1 VGELV
6 GAVDA
11 AVAGGAER
19 GLVGAA
25 EHGGR
30 RGAADVAAYLHGEPM
45 GDQRS
50 AAQEGQNLVG
60 TKLALKLQRQ
70 RLRKGGWR
78 ETGERTWR
86 DGCSEEE
93 AI

>member
-1 VGELV
+1 
-6 GAVDA
+6 VDA

-19 GLVGAA
+19 GLVSAE

-30 RGAADVAAYLHGEPM
+30 RAAADVAEHLHGEPI

-50 AAQEGQNLVG
+50 VAQEENMVG

-70 RLRKGGWR
+70 RLKRGLERNREEDMVGWVR
-78 ETGERTWR
+78 R
-86 DGCSEEE
+86 EEE
-93 AI
+93 AIM